1 MERRNVLRLF
11 LASSAGALIS
21 PNFVFGK
28 IPFQQNIDFSRFD
41 FGPDFKWGVATSAFQ
56 IEGAHE
62 LDGKSASIWDTFS
75 HEKGKIKTGENG
87 DVACDFYH
95 SY

>member
-11 LASSAGALIS
+11 LASSAGAVIS

-28 IPFQQNIDFSRFD
+28 IPFQQNIDFSQLD

-56 IEGAHE
+56 IELQLSSLKVSGVLFVKFLLLRLL
-62 LDGKSASIWDTFS
+62 LD
-75 HEKGKIKTGENG
+75 
-87 DVACDFYH
+87 VFYNLLLI
-95 SY
+95 

>member
-11 LASSAGALIS
+11 LASSAGAFIS

-56 IEGAHE
+56 IEGVQ
-62 LDGKSASIWDTFS
+62 K
-75 HEKGKIKTGENG
+75 
-87 DVACDFYH
+87 DFDFLRNI
-95 SY
+95 SYKF